1 MFTAAPLLADTRVRA
16 VQMAGSPE
24 LAPWHSAGT
33 HDQDMAVMNS
43 NAIAGGTGRG
53 CGAAGI
59 TGLRPGTHAP
69 GPAGSQRCALGHASG
84 DVAAGTRRT
93 LIKPGHWPLR
103 RVRTRQTAALRA

>member
-69 GPAGSQRCALGHASG
+69 GPAGSQRCARDMLQVMSPPEL
-84 DVAAGTRRT
+84 AARSSSRDTGRYEE
-93 LIKPGHWPLR
+93 
-103 RVRTRQTAALRA
+103 